1 MSDGIV
7 IVKINKA
14 FIFAAFLYFALNE
27 LSDAMAAFLLVFMV
41 IEVAELI
48 ALAISSR
55 KKQDDVHLYTR
66 EDINYIRSSDLA
78 DSKGITYVEYE
89 E

>member
-1 MSDGIV
+1 MNDGIV
-7 IVKINKA
+7 TVKLTKA
-14 FIFAAFLYFALNE
+14 FIFAAFLYFALDE
-27 LSDAMAAFLLVFMV
+27 MSDAMTGFLLLFLTVE
-41 IEVAELI
+41 IAELI

-55 KKQDDVHLYTR
+55 KKQHDVHLYTR